1 MVQWIVR
8 WFLLAAALLL
18 LTHWLGGLTINGFGA
33 ALIVAAVLGLVNSVV
48 RPILIVLT
56 LPVTVLTM
64 GLFLLVINGITF
76 YLTASLLDQM
86 AVSGFGT
93 ALLAAALYSLCSLV
107 IDAALQRLFA
117 SKQNR
122 DPDVIG

>member
-1 MVQWIVR
+1 MTQWIVR
-8 WFLLAAALLL
+8 WLLLAAALLL
-18 LTHWLGGLTINGFGA
+18 LTQWVGGLSINGFGS
-33 ALIVAAVLGLVNSVV
+33 ALIVAGVLGLMNSIV

-56 LPVTVLTM
+56 LPVTVLTL

-86 AVSGFGT
+86 AVSSFWT
-93 ALLAAALYSLCSLV
+93 ALLAAALYSVFGLV

-117 SKQNR
+117 PKH
-122 DPDVIG
+122 PDVIG